1 MAAYY
6 GKHNIEINA
15 ISPGAVL
22 GHVKGLKNKQDP
34 KFIKAY
40 IKNTPMKRLSNPQEI
55 ANLVNFMV
63 SEECSYVT
71 GQNLIIDGGYSI
83 I

>member
-22 GHVKGLKNKQDP
+22 GHVKGLKNKQD
-34 KFIKAY
+34 
-40 IKNTPMKRLSNPQEI
+40 
-55 ANLVNFMV
+55 
-63 SEECSYVT
+63 
-71 GQNLIIDGGYSI
+71 QNSLKHILKIHP
-83 I
+83 